1 MGRACGDSTV
11 MADCVAVPPKFVG
24 EMSVRIWGRG
34 RFFRTFLTGAAT
46 FVPVLSWGFWAST
59 ALAQSVPQASIQPPT
74 REEIQRGVAE
84 GTLNRSGPVAVDT
97 GEVERAP
104 CPLAASDFA
113 GIRFKLSSVMFGGM
127 QDLPGFDL
135 SDSYAEFIGTEQP
148 VSIICEIRDRA
159 ATKLRAAGYLA
170 AVQVPPQKI
179 DGGAVR
185 LDVLLAHLKRVQ
197 IKGNP
202 GRSEKALLK
211 YLEKLTR
218 EPVFNTLR
226 AERYL
231 LLAKDVPG
239 LDVRLALR
247 PLEGVPGEVIGEVS
261 VRRVPVFAEI
271 GVQNYGSRAV
281 GRYSGLARVQ
291 FNGLTGLGDS
301 TTASFFATSDLH
313 EQKVLQLGHEM
324 RLGGEG
330 FVLRGDF
337 NYGWTNP
344 TVIDARADFHSRT
357 LSASLEGSYPL
368 IRSQSY
374 NLALA
379 LGAQLSNQDLDFG
392 NIPLNRDRLRVAY
405 LRAETNGVSRGSLT
419 GRDGFTPFE
428 PHWSWGLSLEA
439 RQGLDVLDATKGC
452 QGVYA
457 PTCRGT
463 GRVTPS
469 RIEGTAKGFVVRA
482 SGVFDY
488 RPVRA
493 ITLSVQPRAQYSPDK
508 LLSYE
513 EFSGGNYTI
522 GRGYDPGAVIGDSGV
537 AVRGEIRIGS
547 LLPKVAGGSAFQ
559 PYAYADAAWAWNHD
573 SAFDGL
579 NPQKIVSVGG
589 GVRAAILDAIR
600 LDAGVAVP
608 LRDPLG
614 LNVKGKARFMLN
626 LSIQLLPWR
635 L

>member
-1 MGRACGDSTV
+1 
-11 MADCVAVPPKFVG
+11 MADNVAAMPRAGAAFPVSLRDNPRIARPSLVRGTALRAAALASALALGLISTIASAQTVPP
-24 EMSVRIWGRG
+24 
-34 RFFRTFLTGAAT
+34 
-46 FVPVLSWGFWAST
+46 P
-59 ALAQSVPQASIQPPT
+59 SIQPPT

-84 GTLNRSGPVAVDT
+84 GTLNRGGPVDVDAS
-97 GEVERAP
+97 EVERAP
-104 CPLAASDFA
+104 CPLAAPDFA
-113 GIRFKLSSVMFGGM
+113 GIRLKLSSVTFSGM

-135 SDSYAEFIGTEQP
+135 TQSYAEFLGTEQP
-148 VSIICEIRDRA
+148 VSVICEIRDRA
-159 ATKLRAAGYLA
+159 ATALRQAGYLA

-185 LDVLLAHLKRVQ
+185 LDVLLARLKRVQ
-197 IKGNP
+197 VKGNP
-202 GRSEKALLK
+202 GRSEKALLR
-211 YLEKLTR
+211 YLNKLTQ
-218 EPVFNTLR
+218 EPVFNTHK

-247 PLEGVPGEVIGEVS
+247 PLEGSPGEVVGEVS
-261 VRRVPVFAEI
+261 VRRIPVYAEI
-271 GVQNYGSRAV
+271 GMQNYGSRAV

-301 TTASFFATSDLH
+301 TTASFFATTDLH

-330 FVLRGDF
+330 FSLRGDF
-337 NYGWTNP
+337 TYGWTNP
-344 TVIDARADFHSRT
+344 TVIDSRADFHSRT
-357 LSASLEGSYPL
+357 LSASLEGSYPVV
-368 IRSQSY
+368 RSQAY
-374 NLALA
+374 NLTLA
-379 LGAQLSNQDLDFG
+379 LGGQISNQDLDFG
-392 NIPLNRDRLRVAY
+392 SIPLNRDRIRVLY
-405 LRAETNGVSRGSLT
+405 VRADTNGLSQRSLT

-439 RQGLDVLDATKGC
+439 RQGVDVFGATKGC
-452 QGVYA
+452 LGALA
-457 PTCRGT
+457 PTCRGA
-463 GRVTPS
+463 GKVTPS
-469 RIEGTAKGFVVRA
+469 RIEGTSKGFVLRA

-488 RPVRA
+488 RPIRKL
-493 ITLSVQPRAQYSPDK
+493 TFSLQPRAQYSPDK

-537 AVRGEIRIGS
+537 GVRGEVRVGS
-547 LLPKVAGGSAFQ
+547 LIPKVAGGNAFQ
-559 PYAYADAAWAWNHD
+559 PYAFVDAAWVWNHD
-573 SAFDGL
+573 STFDGL
-579 NPQKIVSVGG
+579 DPQKVVSVGG
-589 GVRAAILDAIR
+589 GLRAAIHDAIR

-608 LRDPLG
+608 LHDPLG

-626 LSIQLLPWR
+626 LSFQLLPWR

>member
-1 MGRACGDSTV
+1 
-11 MADCVAVPPKFVG
+11 MAD
-24 EMSVRIWGRG
+24 RIAALPSLEGKLPVQFRDSGRLIQPFRMG
-34 RFFRTFLTGAAT
+34 AARFFPLLT
-46 FVPVLSWGFWAST
+46 LSFWAGT
-59 ALAQSVPQASIQPPT
+59 ALAQSIPSQGIQPPT

-84 GTLNRSGPVAVDT
+84 GTLDRSGPVSVDT
-97 GEVERAP
+97 SAVERAP
-104 CPLAASDFA
+104 CPLAAPDFA
-113 GIRFKLSSVMFGGM
+113 GIRLKLSSVTFGGM

-135 SDSYAEFIGTEQP
+135 TESYAEFIGTEQP

-159 ATKLRAAGYLA
+159 ATKLRTAGYLA

-179 DGGAVR
+179 DDGAVR

-197 IKGNP
+197 VKGDP
-202 GRSEKALLK
+202 GNSEKALLR

-218 EPVFNTLR
+218 DPVFNTHR

-247 PLEGVPGEVIGEVS
+247 PLEGAPGEVIGEVS
-261 VRRVPVFAEI
+261 VRRVPVYAEI
-271 GVQNYGSRAV
+271 GIQNYGSRAV

-301 TTASFFATSDLH
+301 TTASFFATTDLH

-337 NYGWTNP
+337 TYGWTNP
-344 TVIDARADFHSRT
+344 TVVDARADFHSRT
-357 LSASLEGSYPL
+357 LSASLEGSYPVV
-368 IRSQSY
+368 RSQAY

-379 LGAQLSNQDLDFG
+379 LGAQISNQDLDFG
-392 NIPLNRDRLRVAY
+392 SIPLNRDRLRVLY
-405 LRAETNGVSRGSLT
+405 LRADTNGVSRKSLT
-419 GRDGFTPFE
+419 GRDGFTPLE
-428 PHWSWGLSLEA
+428 PHWSWGLSFEA
-439 RQGLDVLDATKGC
+439 RHGLDVFDATKGC
-452 QGVYA
+452 QGIFA
-457 PTCRGT
+457 STCRGA

-469 RIEGTAKGFVVRA
+469 RIEGTAKGFALRA

-493 ITLSVQPRAQYSPDK
+493 VTLSLQPRAQYSPDK

-537 AVRGEIRIGS
+537 AIRGEVRIGS
-547 LLPKVAGGSAFQ
+547 LFPKVAGGSAFQ
-559 PYAYADAAWAWNHD
+559 PYAFADAAWVWNND
-573 SAFDGL
+573 TAFDGL
-579 NPQKIVSVGG
+579 DPQKLVSVGG

-608 LRDPLG
+608 LHDPLG
-614 LNVKGKARFMLN
+614 LNIKGKARFMLN

>member
-1 MGRACGDSTV
+1 
-11 MADCVAVPPKFVG
+11 MADRVAALPTSEGEVP
-24 EMSVRIWGRG
+24 VRVRHRR
-34 RFFRTFLTGAAT
+34 RFSRLLQAGAASI
-46 FVPVLSWGFWAST
+46 FPFLSFGFWAGS
-59 ALAQSVPQASIQPPT
+59 ALAQSVPPATIQPPT

-84 GTLNRSGPVAVDT
+84 GTLNRSGPVSVDT
-97 GEVERAP
+97 SEVERAP
-104 CPLAASDFA
+104 CPLAAPDFS
-113 GIRFKLSSVMFGGM
+113 GIRLKLASVTFGGM

-148 VSIICEIRDRA
+148 VAVICEIRDRA
-159 ATKLRAAGYLA
+159 ATKLRTAGYLA

-179 DGGAVR
+179 DDGAVR

-197 IKGNP
+197 VKGDP
-202 GRSEKALLK
+202 GRSERTLLR
-211 YLEKLTR
+211 YLAKLTQ
-218 EPVFNTLR
+218 EPVFNTHQ

-247 PLEGVPGEVIGEVS
+247 PLEGSPGEVVGEVS
-261 VRRVPVFAEI
+261 VRRVPVYAEI

-301 TTASFFATSDLH
+301 TTASFFGTTDLH
-313 EQKVLQLGHEM
+313 EQKVLQIGHEM

-337 NYGWTNP
+337 TYGWTNP
-344 TVIDARADFHSRT
+344 TVIDSRADFHSRT

-368 IRSQSY
+368 IRSQAY

-392 NIPLNRDRLRVAY
+392 SIPLNRDRLRVLY
-405 LRAETNGVSRGSLT
+405 LRADANGVSRKSLT

-428 PHWSWGLSLEA
+428 PHWSWGMSLEA
-439 RQGLDVLDATKGC
+439 RHGLDVLDATKGC
-452 QGVYA
+452 LGIYA
-457 PTCRGT
+457 PTCRGA
-463 GRVTPS
+463 GKVTPS
-469 RIEGTAKGFVVRA
+469 RIEGTAKGFVLRA

-493 ITLSVQPRAQYSPDK
+493 VTLSLQPRAQYSPDK

-537 AVRGEIRIGS
+537 GVRGEIRLGS
-547 LLPKVAGGSAFQ
+547 LFPKVAGGSAFQ
-559 PYAYADAAWAWNHD
+559 PYAYADAAWVWNHD
-573 SAFDGL
+573 TAFDGL

-589 GVRAAILDAIR
+589 GVRAAIRDAIR

-608 LRDPLG
+608 LHDPLG

-626 LSIQLLPWR
+626 LSFQLLPWR